1 MSMREAALEYAT
13 RHRLRGWEALPWV
26 AGLAVFFLFPNY
38 LAFGTQ
44 VLVTILFALS
54 LDLVLGYAG
63 IVTLGHAAFFGAG
76 AYTVGMLAA
85 HWGWSEPL
93 SGLGAAALV
102 AGAVGLLSGW
112 VVLRTQGLALLMLTL
127 CTMALLEQA
136 ANMGS
141 YWTGGFDGMPG
152 LAFRPIAGLFEFDVL
167 YFRSQY
173 LYALAVLFAG
183 FIAVRLL
190 VYSSFGRSL
199 TGIRENSLRM
209 HAVGAPVRARQVLA
223 YAVSA
228 ALAGV
233 AGAVFVQ
240 ANGYVN
246 LAVLSLDRAA
256 GVLII
261 LILGGYGRMYGAFVG
276 ALVYMLLEHTL
287 SKAYPTAWQL
297 GLGLTLVLVA
307 LYARNGILGLA
318 EALRRRWSAR

>member
-1 MSMREAALEYAT
+1 MSLHEAAREYAT
-13 RHRLRGWEALPWV
+13 RHRVRAWEALPWL
-26 AGLAVFFLFPNY
+26 AGLAAFFLFPNY

-76 AYTVGMLAA
+76 AYTAAMLAA
-85 HWGWSEPL
+85 HAGWNEPL
-93 SGLGAAALV
+93 SGLAAAALV
-102 AGAVGLLSGW
+102 AGAVGFASGW
-112 VVLRTQGLALLMLTL
+112 VVLRAQGLALLMLTL

-136 ANMGS
+136 ANMGAA
-141 YWTGGFDGMPG
+141 WTGGFDGMPG

-183 FIAVRLL
+183 FVAVRLL
-190 VYSSFGRSL
+190 VYSPFGRSL
-199 TGIRENSLRM
+199 TGIRENVLRM
-209 HAVGAPVRARQVLA
+209 HALGAPVRARQVRV
-223 YAVSA
+223 YAFSA

-246 LAVLSLDRAA
+246 LAVLGLERAA

-261 LILGGYGRMYGAFVG
+261 LILGGYGRLYGAFVG
-276 ALVYMLLEHTL
+276 ALVYMLLEHSL

-297 GLGLTLVLVA
+297 GLGLTLMLVA

-318 EALRRRWSAR
+318 AALRSRWSGR